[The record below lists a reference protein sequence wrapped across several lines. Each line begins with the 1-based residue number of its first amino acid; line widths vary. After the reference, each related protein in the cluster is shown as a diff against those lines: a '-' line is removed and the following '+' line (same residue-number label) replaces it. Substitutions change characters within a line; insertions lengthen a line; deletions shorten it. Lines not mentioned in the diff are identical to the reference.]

1 MLRFLRKALVVTA
14 DEVEIK
20 VIIPNQLGVFD
31 VFDDFRAFF
40 FLQLH
45 RYYVI
50 LYICQLIMIMII

>member
-40 FLQLH
+40 F
-45 RYYVI
+45 YNCI
-50 LYICQLIMIMII
+50 DTM